1 MFGKKSKS
9 EEKKYLI
16 EQTAG
21 LSKDRC
27 KNYGGTLTGDN
38 ELELEDEAGFSL
50 FPSAVIFVLLSKT
63 FEATAAN
70 GIRSVLSLYL
80 RDSLLFN
87 EGFATIVLHTFNFF
101 SQSLP
106 ICGAILADSY
116 WGNAKTVFVFN
127 IPYVIG
133 YLGMFLATLPY
144 LFSYHSIVYTSLLLI
159 ATGNGFLRACITAL
173 GAHQFKLPEQKVS
186 LDCYFSAYYFFY
198 YTGIL
203 IGKIVPPYVRTK
215 VLVTTYCIEEGQC
228 YTAVFGVIAFSFL
241 VSWIIFLCGLSS
253 YKPEYPTR
261 GNTMINTFN
270 CISYATFKNVCGKS
284 EKQEHWLDRSTDKYT
299 QEFID
304 DVKTF
309 LKIVKLFLPL
319 PIFYALLAQQDSTW
333 TFQAAL
339 TNTNIL
345 GIEIQADQFKAIGPI
360 LLLMLIPLWQKGIE
374 PMLNYCGIHLS
385 SLECV
390 FIGGLFAVL
399 SFTSAGFLQY
409 YIHLHDINSIS
420 VLWQF
425 PQFLFIMIAEMLIS
439 VPGLKFAYT
448 HAPGNMK
455 SVLTA
460 IFFINNALGNLIVVG
475 VTELDMFG
483 NKCMEFFFYA
493 FLMMLAAI
501 AIRLLSRKYEMT
513 DSQVEMNL
521 MDEKVIETYVYV
533 DEVTTANMEENVYRT
548 SDVEC

>member
-1 MFGKKSKS
+1 
-9 EEKKYLI
+9 
-16 EQTAG
+16 
-21 LSKDRC
+21 
-27 KNYGGTLTGDN
+27 
-38 ELELEDEAGFSL
+38 
-50 FPSAVIFVLLSKT
+50 
-63 FEATAAN
+63 
-70 GIRSVLSLYL
+70 
-80 RDSLLFN
+80 
-87 EGFATIVLHTFNFF
+87 
-101 SQSLP
+101 
-106 ICGAILADSY
+106 
-116 WGNAKTVFVFN
+116 
-127 IPYVIG
+127 
-133 YLGMFLATLPY
+133 
-144 LFSYHSIVYTSLLLI
+144 LI

-173 GAHQFKLPEQKVS
+173 GAHQFKLPEQKVL
-186 LDCYFSAYYFFY
+186 LDRYFSAYYFFY

-203 IGKIVPPYVRTK
+203 IGKIVPPFVRTK
-215 VLVTTYCIEEGQC
+215 VLVTTYCIEQGQC

-241 VSWIIFLCGLSS
+241 VSWIIFLCGLPS

-270 CISYATFKNVCGKS
+270 CISYAIYKNIRGKS
-284 EKQEHWLDRSTDKYT
+284 EKKEHWLDKSTEKYT

-333 TFQAAL
+333 TFQATL

-345 GIEIQADQFKAIGPI
+345 GIEIEADQFKAIGPI

-374 PMLNYCGIHLS
+374 PMLNYCGIFIS

-409 YIHLHDINSIS
+409 YIHLHAINSIS

-448 HAPGNMK
+448 HAPSNMK

-475 VTELDMFG
+475 FTKLDIFG
-483 NKCMEFFFYA
+483 DKCMEFYFYA
-493 FLMMLAAI
+493 FLMLLATI
-501 AIRLLSRKYEMT
+501 FIRLLSKRYEMT
-513 DSQVEMNL
+513 DSQVEMNI

-533 DEVTTANMEENVYRT
+533 DEVTTANMEDNVYRT